1 MLRQSSLLRHT
12 FAFQETCQ
20 EEKKIINYKGKSNTY
35 KHQLLH
41 SDFEHQVSNSQR
53 T

>member
-20 EEKKIINYKGKSNTY
+20 EKKNNNK
-35 KHQLLH
+35 L
-41 SDFEHQVSNSQR
+41 QR
-53 T
+53 QKQYLQASAITQ